1 MPIVIDRFDGDYAVC
16 ETGSGCEPVY
26 VPRIR
31 LPAFASEGDALV
43 LSEDGVYA
51 SDAACTATLRKEAQ
65 RRLAALLHTEKE

>member
-1 MPIVIDRFDGDYAVC
+1 MPIVIDRFDGNYAVC

-31 LPAFASEGDALV
+31 LPAFASEGDVLV

-51 SDAACTATLRKEAQ
+51 IDAACTATRKEAQ

>member
-51 SDAACTATLRKEAQ
+51 IDAEIGRA
-65 RRLAALLHTEKE
+65 HV